1 MDNRRLTI
9 SYRPQA
15 IDHPPST
22 TSQTENGLALLPGRP
37 FFPRLKR
44 VKTPYDLI
52 FPSEY
57 NTMTTRRVAL
67 FTGKTKKNSSHEK
80 RVGRRE
86 HCGWIW
92 VDSMFYH

>member
-1 MDNRRLTI
+1 MDHQPLTI
-9 SYRPQA
+9 DHKPSAIRHRPRAIDYRPQA
-15 IDHPPST
+15 IDHKPSSI
-22 TSQTENGLALLPGRP
+22 SQTENGLTLLPGRP

-67 FTGKTKKNSSHEK
+67 FTVKTKKKSLA
-80 RVGRRE
+80 
-86 HCGWIW
+86 
-92 VDSMFYH
+92 